1 MKTFIAIAFKNT
13 FKTIS
18 FITALNTQ
26 QMSSSFSTVVWFPVK
41 IVDRLWQSITKNQ
54 VYVYW

>member
-1 MKTFIAIAFKNT
+1 MKTVIAFAFKDT
-13 FKTIS
+13 FKTIG
-18 FITALNTQ
+18 FITVLNPL

>member
-1 MKTFIAIAFKNT
+1 MKTVIAIAFKDT
-13 FKTIS
+13 FKTIG
-18 FITALNTQ
+18 FITVLNAQ
-26 QMSSSFSTVVWFPVK
+26 QMSSSFSRVVWFPVK